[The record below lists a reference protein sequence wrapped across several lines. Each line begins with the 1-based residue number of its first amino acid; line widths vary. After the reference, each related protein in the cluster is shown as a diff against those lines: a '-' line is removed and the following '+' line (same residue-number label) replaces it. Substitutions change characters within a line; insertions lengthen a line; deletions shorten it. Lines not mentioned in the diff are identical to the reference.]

1 MKNLRRK
8 FVCLPALVLLS
19 ACASVPDPAEICT
32 AEWITPRATKAVD
45 SIETVSYTHLT
56 LPTIYSV

>member
-1 MKNLRRK
+1 MSAPVVERQPFRY
-8 FVCLPALVLLS
+8 LVKS
-19 ACASVPDPAEICT
+19 CYG
-32 AEWITPRATKAVD
+32 PRSKSIENADESMRD